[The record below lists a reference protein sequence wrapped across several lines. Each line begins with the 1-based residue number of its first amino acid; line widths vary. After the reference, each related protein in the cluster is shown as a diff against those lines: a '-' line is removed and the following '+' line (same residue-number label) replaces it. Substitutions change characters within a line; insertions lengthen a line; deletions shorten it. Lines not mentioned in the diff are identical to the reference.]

1 MVVHKIE
8 KNISSKEHCIKKQHL
23 PKKLKPTSVKKKR
36 NGPGRRYTQKTNRKS
51 NYSIKKLITK
61 SKKNMKINGVGGTT
75 GTYRSIHNRENDGKI
90 VVIDPSGINQT
101 RTYNKNDSL
110 DRIREYRELA
120 RFNNLSDWDNS
131 KSTIPKN
138 NTQFRDKKVLR
149 SLQDSSSK
157 PINIPILK

>member
-61 SKKNMKINGVGGTT
+61 SKKNMKIYGVGG

-90 VVIDPSGINQT
+90 VVIDPSGITQT
-101 RTYNKNDSL
+101 RTYNQKDSL
-110 DRIREYRELA
+110 DRIKDYRELA
-120 RFNNLSDWDNS
+120 RFNNLTKWDNS

-138 NTQFRDKKVLR
+138 NTQFSDKKVLR

-157 PINIPILK
+157 PITIPISK